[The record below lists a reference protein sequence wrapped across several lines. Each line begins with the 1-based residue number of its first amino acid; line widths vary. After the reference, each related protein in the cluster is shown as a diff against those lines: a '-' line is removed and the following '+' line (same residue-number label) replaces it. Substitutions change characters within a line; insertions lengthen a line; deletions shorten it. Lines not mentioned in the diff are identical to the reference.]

1 MTTGGG
7 ALKKKQRVGS
17 NSRLSSIT
25 ADLDSSFPDGT
36 LAEGSHKPPCS
47 LRRSSSHS
55 LLPVVSSCAGGFNDA
70 ATADVILRLIIDQQY
85 SHVEMSEASSDTST
99 PIDQSEIQI
108 YLHSRVLCR
117 SKYFTALLSDRW
129 QQQNESSSGSPEIT
143 PKLYRFKLTVP
154 ANTDSINHHLTVLQL
169 LYSDDLLSSIDSVST
184 ALDLLPIALE
194 LLFEDCI
201 KACVK
206 FLEAVPWSE
215 DEEEKIL
222 NLIPFLSNEESKE
235 LLARVSPAKRESS
248 EEMLHG
254 LILSAIHNHPNMAF
268 AKAFVAKLLRDFS
281 SRESARKVLDKA
293 FEKSLRV
300 VKQSLEEYSSPDFRG
315 DHNETEAIQRLNLH
329 TAMTNGKHL
338 LWLVER
344 MIELKVADTA
354 VKAWSEQASFTSDLQ
369 RAFRDDAW
377 RNIVPSLPA
386 VVLRCTSRLAN
397 AVATG
402 HILAAKQVRM
412 KLVRDWL
419 PVLITCKDSVS
430 LMGPNHKSLYL
441 ELEETFLRIISTL
454 PLSDAQDLLQQCLS
468 FSTRNVDD
476 CPHLVAAF
484 TTWFRRANRPLSQT
498 SVSDGQTLV

>member
-17 NSRLSSIT
+17 NSRLSFIT

-70 ATADVILRLIIDQQY
+70 ATADVILRLLIEQQY
-85 SHVEMSEASSDTST
+85 SHAEMSEASSDTST

-143 PKLYRFKLTVP
+143 PKLYRFKLSVP
-154 ANTDSINHHLTVLQL
+154 ANADSINHHLTVLQL
-169 LYSDDLLSSIDSVST
+169 LYSDDLLSSIDSVPT

-235 LLARVSPAKRESS
+235 LLARVSPAKSESS

-300 VKQSLEEYSSPDFRG
+300 VKQSLEDDDER
-315 DHNETEAIQRLNLH
+315 
-329 TAMTNGKHL
+329 KHL

-419 PVLITCKDSVS
+419 PVLITCKDGVS

-484 TTWFRRANRPLSQT
+484 TTWFRRANRPPQP
-498 SVSDGQTLV
+498 DFCE